1 MVSYVGCLG
10 NVLTEF
16 FLRYLRDISIRM
28 QTKDLRSINRWK
40 RLDSFKELLQTA
52 AFGDLVSS
60 VETEVIGEH
69 MLSKPYLV
77 QVEVSLLTCKMH
89 YVLVS
94 TF

>member
-1 MVSYVGCLG
+1 M
-10 NVLTEF
+10 

-52 AFGDLVSS
+52 AFGDFVSS

-69 MLSKPYLV
+69 MLSKPHLV
-77 QVEVSLLTCKMH
+77 PVEVSLLTCKMQC
-89 YVLVS
+89 LP
-94 TF
+94 F